1 MQRTGQNKNINWF
14 TFGDFEQESSIDL
27 ALGSLHWANSLSRW
41 LKRLI
46 VSRTWVGQIVV
57 DQHTKGR
64 LKLWV
69 LFNLG
74 LTHVPAPLLLHL
86 PIVQAKE
93 SFPLL
98 KTGWQRSI
106 PNLPASRQLSSLLP
120 KEIKRDSGLKTS
132 PNMAKSN
139 SLAAASPSP
148 WGSLPR
154 TWPSCS

>member
-27 ALGSLHWANSLSRW
+27 ALGSLHWANSLSTW

-86 PIVQAKE
+86 PIV
-93 SFPLL
+93 
-98 KTGWQRSI
+98 
-106 PNLPASRQLSSLLP
+106 
-120 KEIKRDSGLKTS
+120 
-132 PNMAKSN
+132 
-139 SLAAASPSP
+139 
-148 WGSLPR
+148 
-154 TWPSCS
+154 

>member
-27 ALGSLHWANSLSRW
+27 ALGSLHWANSLSTW

-93 SFPLL
+93 SFPL
-98 KTGWQRSI
+98 KTGRQRNV
-106 PNLPASRQLSSLLP
+106 PKLPASRQLSSLLQ
-120 KEIKRDSGLKTS
+120 KEIK
-132 PNMAKSN
+132 
-139 SLAAASPSP
+139 
-148 WGSLPR
+148 
-154 TWPSCS
+154 

>member
-1 MQRTGQNKNINWF
+1 MHIHKVG
-14 TFGDFEQESSIDL
+14 EV
-27 ALGSLHWANSLSRW
+27 LGAAKVPSRDSLSTW

-86 PIVQAKE
+86 PIV
-93 SFPLL
+93 
-98 KTGWQRSI
+98 
-106 PNLPASRQLSSLLP
+106 
-120 KEIKRDSGLKTS
+120 
-132 PNMAKSN
+132 
-139 SLAAASPSP
+139 
-148 WGSLPR
+148 
-154 TWPSCS
+154 